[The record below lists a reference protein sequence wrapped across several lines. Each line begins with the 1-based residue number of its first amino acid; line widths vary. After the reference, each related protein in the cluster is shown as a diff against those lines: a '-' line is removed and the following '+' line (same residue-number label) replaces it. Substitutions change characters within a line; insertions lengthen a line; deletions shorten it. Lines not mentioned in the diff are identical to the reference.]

1 MLLQDRSDYIALNLS
16 CPNSLADRDFF
27 DELPVERL
35 ERLFELGD
43 LLGREALPRP
53 VIRVLLETLSL
64 GVDTSDGLLVLVFVA
79 DHGGTP
85 SLSLIA

>member
-1 MLLQDRSDYIALNLS
+1 MEILELAELTLLEPLVAL
-16 CPNSLADRDFF
+16 DFF